1 MKVEVL
7 LAGRTDGRTD
17 VMCVCVCVC
26 VGELQQ
32 LVKSLVSMK
41 QLDRPDNR
49 SAT

>member
-26 VGELQQ
+26 GRVAAAGKELSEHEAAGQ
-32 LVKSLVSMK
+32 
-41 QLDRPDNR
+41 
-49 SAT
+49 T